1 MKRYDKEFKEQAL
14 ILSDEI
20 GVKKT
25 SEQLGVLYCTLA
37 EWRKSRN
44 RKNKADVTTNDTAV
58 LTEREKQ
65 MMKEMQELRESNLI
79 LKDALYFFSSVNILF
94 VHLRACA
101 SSREISSSE

>member
-37 EWRKSRN
+37 EWRKQRT
-44 RKNKADVTTNDTAV
+44 RKTNK
-58 LTEREKQ
+58 
-65 MMKEMQELRESNLI
+65 
-79 LKDALYFFSSVNILF
+79 
-94 VHLRACA
+94 
-101 SSREISSSE
+101 

>member
-1 MKRYDKEFKEQAL
+1 MTRYNKEFKEQAMK
-14 ILSDEI
+14 LSDKI
-20 GVKKT
+20 GIKRA
-25 SEQLGVLYCTLA
+25 SEQLGIVYCTLA
-37 EWRKSRN
+37 DWRKSRN

-65 MMKEMQELRESNLI
+65 MMKEMQELRESNQI
-79 LKDALYFFSSVNILF
+79 LKDALYFFASVNILF